1 MNSCSEYKSI
11 EEIHIIADTIE
22 KYLLIDDY
30 ENAFIMFLLNIKRFN
45 NSDKDDLIC
54 YFYNKFAKKYNKNT
68 IKIQ

>member
-1 MNSCSEYKSI
+1 MNSCSENKSI

-30 ENAFIMFLLNIKRFN
+30 ENAFIMFLLYIKRLN

-54 YFYNKFAKKYNKNT
+54 YFYNKFAKKNIKNIT
-68 IKIQ
+68 KI